1 MEARV
6 ADIEKKLKE
15 YADAGKK
22 LLEGEAEP
30 EAEFNSSANSQM
42 AARISALSKHVGF
55 ELSEE
60 EAEKPVKKKKKAKVA
75 KGARK
80 GEGARTVKIVRQEET
95 EPEEMSDL
103 DLDASS
109 DEGYF

>member
-1 MEARV
+1 
-6 ADIEKKLKE
+6 
-15 YADAGKK
+15 
-22 LLEGEAEP
+22 
-30 EAEFNSSANSQM
+30 M

-55 ELSEE
+55 EMPEE

-75 KGARK
+75 KSARK
-80 GEGARTVKIVRQEET
+80 GEGARTVKIVRQEDT